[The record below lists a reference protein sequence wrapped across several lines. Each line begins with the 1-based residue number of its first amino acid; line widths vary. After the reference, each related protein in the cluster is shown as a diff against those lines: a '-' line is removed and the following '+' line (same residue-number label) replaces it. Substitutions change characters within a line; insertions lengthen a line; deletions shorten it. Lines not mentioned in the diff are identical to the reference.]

1 MSPTRKHARLRAFF
15 VLSAAVAAAA
25 CSLLNPLDGYSG
37 GSVPDATAP
46 PLADGPT
53 NVPDADVPDVRTC
66 KPKRTPE
73 RPAPSDTTTRER
85 LVLAADMLE
94 IGKAEEGY
102 DVDNLCTCPEKSACA
117 STATNLVRCDTDG
130 GVDNALGPETLAV
143 VGLLPPSNGYR
154 PGSGTDLIRAGRYN
168 FFIELRGY
176 NNTNDD
182 DEVQVGVLGSG
193 GLELSDGGDPD
204 AGPRFDGQDTWTVDR
219 DSVLGQQT
227 TPPYEARG
235 VDTRAY
241 VRDGTLVARLDLDLR
256 VGALYT
262 KFRESVITGRIVR
275 DGGQARLVDGMVS
288 GRIRSTDVL
297 TSMQTLKSPFS
308 NTYLCRNEPV
318 YLEAKRRICAALD
331 LPASSASD
339 GKDAPCEASSFTMV
353 FSAKPAKMGSLVSV
367 PLDKPCGIDWT
378 DECPR

>member
-1 MSPTRKHARLRAFF
+1 MSSTRKHVRLGAFV
-15 VLSAAVAAAA
+15 VLSAATTAAA

-37 GSVPDATAP
+37 GTIPDASASP
-46 PLADGPT
+46 SADGPT
-53 NVPDADVPDVRTC
+53 TVPDADVPDVRTC
-66 KPKRTPE
+66 KPKRIPD
-73 RPAPSDTTTRER
+73 RPSPSDTTTRDR
-85 LVLAADMLE
+85 IVLAADMLE
-94 IGKAEEGY
+94 IGKAEDGY
-102 DVDNLCTCPEKSACA
+102 DLDNLCTCPERSACA
-117 STATNLVRCDTDG
+117 STATNLLRCDPDG

-143 VGLLPPSNGYR
+143 VGLVPATGGFR
-154 PGSGTDLIRAGRYN
+154 PGSGTDIIRAGRYN
-168 FFIELRGY
+168 FFIEVRGY

-193 GLELSDGGDPD
+193 GLELPDGGDPD
-204 AGPRFDGQDTWTVDR
+204 AGPRFDGQDTWSVDR

-227 TPPYEARG
+227 APPYEGRA

-241 VRDGTLVARLDLDLR
+241 VKDGTLVAHLDIDLR

-262 KFRESVITGRIVR
+262 KFRESVLTGRLVR
-275 DGGQARLVDGMVS
+275 DGGQVRLVDGMVA

-297 TSMQTLKSPFS
+297 TSMQTLKSPFA

-339 GKDAPCEASSFTMV
+339 GKDVPCEASSFTMV
-353 FSAKPAKMGSLVSV
+353 FSAKAAKMGRLVSV

-378 DECPR
+378 DDCPR